1 MVSVDVIKSA
11 IIDREE
17 DMRRRIEQG
26 DIIERECINEVRGRA
41 MVDMALIIT
50 GVRRCGKSFLA
61 WMLTSNEN
69 VGYVNFEDERLN
81 IKGEELNK
89 ILEAVYSLKGRVKTL
104 IFDEIQNVEGWE
116 RFVSR
121 LILGRRVII
130 TGSNARLL
138 SSELATYMTGR
149 HIDFILYP
157 FSFREFLK
165 YRMFNGNI
173 YSTEN
178 QAKVKEYLKEYIE
191 IGGFPLAYTAGN
203 IFLSENYRD
212 IIERDIMQRYG
223 VKYPAAMRDLGRYTM
238 TNISR
243 EISFN
248 RLKNILGLRSPHTAR
263 KYMGYLENAYLT
275 FLIERFSYKLKEQV
289 LAPKKVYAIDTGL
302 ANAVGF
308 KTSQNYG
315 RAMENL
321 MAIELF
327 RRKSY
332 WHPEWEI
339 YYWKDH
345 QQREVDF
352 VVKEGERIKECIQV
366 TYASGKDEIE
376 KREIRALEKASE
388 ELKCKKKTVITW
400 DYDEEGEIDF
410 VPLWKW
416 LLRNEK

>member
-11 IIDREE
+11 IVDREE
-17 DMRRRIEQG
+17 DMRGRIEQG
-26 DIIERECINEVRGRA
+26 DIIERECINEVRGIAA
-41 MVDMALIIT
+41 MDMALIIT

-61 WMLTSNEN
+61 WMLASNKN

-81 IKGEELNK
+81 VKGEELNK
-89 ILEAVYSLKGRVKTL
+89 ILEAVYSLKGQVKTL

-121 LILGRRVII
+121 LILGRRIII

-149 HIDFILYP
+149 HINFVLYP
-157 FSFREFLK
+157 FSFREFLR
-165 YRMFNGNI
+165 YQRFNGNI

-178 QAKVKEYLKEYIE
+178 QAKIKDYLKEYME

-203 IFLSENYRD
+203 IFLAENYRD

-223 VKYPAAMRDLGRYTM
+223 VKYPASLRDLGRYTM
-238 TNISR
+238 TNVSR

-248 RLKNILGLRSPHTAR
+248 CLKNILGIKSPHTVR
-263 KYMGYLENAYLT
+263 KYMSYLENAYLA

-321 MAIELF
+321 VAIELL
-327 RRKSY
+327 RRRNY
-332 WHPEWEI
+332 WNRGWEI
-339 YYWKDH
+339 YYWKDY

-352 VVKEGERIKECIQV
+352 VVKEGARIVECIQV

-376 KREIRALEKASE
+376 KREIKALDKASE
-388 ELKCKKKTVITW
+388 ELRCKNKIVITW
-400 DYDEEGEIDF
+400 DYEEEGEIRYI
-410 VPLWKW
+410 PLWKW
-416 LLRNEK
+416 ILGVE